1 MNAVAKD
8 LAALKRSA
16 AKKEKA
22 ATQVIGTASVGD
34 VIRQGDLYL
43 VCLDAM
49 PASTAAKSTQL
60 APGATQGSRHVA
72 EGDCVVC
79 KPANRAAVA
88 RRIGEVVRGAEIPEE
103 LVGPLVHCRGESTI
117 THPEHGHKVLPA
129 DSVWA
134 VVYQR
139 AFAEEVRRVQ
149 D

>member
-1 MNAVAKD
+1 MSITKQ

-16 AKKEKA
+16 GKKHKA
-22 ATQVIGTASVGD
+22 ATETIGTASVGD

-43 VCLDAM
+43 VCLDAA
-49 PASTAAKSTQL
+49 PKGTAAKSRQL

-79 KPANRAAVA
+79 DPASRAAVA
-88 RRIGEVVRGAEIPEE
+88 KVINAAVRGAAVPEE
-103 LVGPLVHCRGESTI
+103 LIGPFVHVGSEATI
-117 THPEHGHKVLPA
+117 THPEHGHKVLPR

-134 VVYQR
+134 VVFQR